1 VIAYDSA
8 FFLDFFIGPW
18 WWFVF
23 GMIPTRSSGR
33 HTYIHLL
40 SSLNEGQQICPL
52 NLAFFQI
59 EGNLDS
65 DLSFSGKKITKK
77 SCDIE
82 GDDVTLFTLKV
93 YIYREII
100 FWEEIPFF
108 WGGAHSYSY

>member
-1 VIAYDSA
+1 MKGNK
-8 FFLDFFIGPW
+8 F
-18 WWFVF
+18 
-23 GMIPTRSSGR
+23 
-33 HTYIHLL
+33 
-40 SSLNEGQQICPL
+40 CPL

-82 GDDVTLFTLKV
+82 ADGVTLFTLKV

-100 FWEEIPFF
+100 FWKEIPFF
-108 WGGAHSYSY
+108 GRLLTPILIEWLFIGMRFEGLQSVCHELELLNDWSPL